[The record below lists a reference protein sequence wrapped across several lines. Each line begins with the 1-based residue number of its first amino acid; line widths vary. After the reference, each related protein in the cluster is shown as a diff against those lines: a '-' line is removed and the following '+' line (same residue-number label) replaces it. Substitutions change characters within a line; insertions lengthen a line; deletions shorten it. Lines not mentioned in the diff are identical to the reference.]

1 MVFFSLLAFVTDVDQ
16 DVVEGSDGVEHM
28 YDSPD
33 KILIINDSI
42 FVIRICGHK
51 HLDTK
56 IDKRPFGF
64 PFDREINF
72 KFDNNERYKSLKY
85 SNNYS

>member
-1 MVFFSLLAFVTDVDQ
+1 
-16 DVVEGSDGVEHM
+16 M
-28 YDSPD
+28 YQ
-33 KILIINDSI
+33 ILIINDSI

-72 KFDNNERYKSLKY
+72 KFDNNER
-85 SNNYS
+85 